1 MKYITEYRRSE
12 LARGLISQIHRKSR
26 TPVRIMEFCGGHTVT
41 IFRYGI
47 RQVLPETIE
56 MVSGPGCPICVTA
69 SSDLD
74 KAITLAQIPGVIIT
88 TFGDMLKIPGSRS
101 SLQQV
106 KADGA
111 DVRLVYSTMDALKI
125 AKDNPGKSVVFLGI
139 GFETTAPTIA
149 ASVLQAAENG
159 LNNYYVLSLNKL
171 CPPVI
176 KAILDS
182 GEVKLHGLICPG
194 HVSAVIGSYPWEF
207 IARDYG
213 IPCVV
218 SGFEPADILRCVD
231 MLVAQIENH
240 EAKVE
245 IAYRRGV
252 HQDGNKEAIKVMEQ
266 VFETG
271 SAIWRGVGE
280 VPGSGLKLRK
290 KYQHYD
296 AELTFDIKTEPAG
309 EPVGC
314 ICGDIL
320 RGVKTP
326 VDCKLFGKACTPQ
339 YPVGPCM
346 VSSEG
351 SCSAYYLYGG
361 DFGG

>member
-1 MKYITEYRRSE
+1 
-12 LARGLISQIHRKSR
+12 
-26 TPVRIMEFCGGHTVT
+26 MEFCGSHTVT

-47 RQVLPETIE
+47 RQILPKTLQ

-69 SSDLD
+69 NADLD
-74 KAITLAQIPGVIIT
+74 KAIALAQIPGVIIA
-88 TFGDMLKIPGSRS
+88 TFGDMLKVPGSYS
-101 SLQQV
+101 SLERV
-106 KADGA
+106 KAEGA
-111 DVRLVYSTMDALKI
+111 DVRMVYSTMDALKV
-125 AKDNPGKSVVFLGI
+125 AEENPSKSVVFLGV

-149 ASVLQAAENG
+149 ASILQAEERRMR
-159 LNNYYVLSLNKL
+159 NYYVLSLHKL

-176 KAILDS
+176 RALLNS

-194 HVSAVIGSYPWEF
+194 HVSAIIGSHPWEF

-213 IPCVV
+213 IACVIA
-218 SGFEPADILRCVD
+218 GFEPLDILQCVA
-231 MLVAQIENH
+231 MLTAQIENG
-240 EAKVE
+240 ESKVE

-252 HQDGNKEAIKVMEQ
+252 RPEGNSQALKLMEQ
-266 VFETG
+266 VFEPCP
-271 SAIWRGVGE
+271 AQWRGMGE
-280 VPGSGLKLRK
+280 VPDSGLKLRK
-290 KYQHYD
+290 RYQHFD
-296 AELTFDIKTEPAG
+296 AEVAFDITLGPTYEPK
-309 EPVGC
+309 GC

-326 VDCKLFGKACTPQ
+326 LDCQLFAKACTPE

-361 DFGG
+361 SVEG

>member
-1 MKYITEYRRSE
+1 MKFITEFRRSE
-12 LARGLISQIHRKSR
+12 LAEGLISQIHQKSK
-26 TPVRIMEFCGGHTVT
+26 TPVRFMEFCGGHTVT

-47 RQVLPETIE
+47 RQVLPKTIE
-56 MVSGPGCPICVTA
+56 MVSGPGCPVCVTA
-69 SSDLD
+69 NADLD
-74 KAITLAQIPGVIIT
+74 KAIALSQVPRVIIA
-88 TFGDMLKIPGSRS
+88 TFGDMLKVPGSHS
-101 SLQQV
+101 SLQKE

-111 DVRLVYSTMDALKI
+111 EIRIVYSTMDALQI
-125 AKDNPGKSVVFLGI
+125 AEDNPDKSVIFLGI

-149 ASVLQAAENG
+149 ASILQAEERRIK
-159 LNNYYVLSLNKL
+159 NYYILSMHKL

-176 KAILDS
+176 QALLNS

-194 HVSAVIGSYPWEF
+194 HVSAVIGSHPWEF
-207 IARDYG
+207 IARDYD

-218 SGFEPADILRCVD
+218 SGFEPLDILQCID
-231 MLVAQIENH
+231 MLVAQVENG
-240 EAKVE
+240 ESKVE

-252 HQDGNKEAIKVMEQ
+252 RPEGNREALKIIEQ
-266 VFETG
+266 VFEPCP
-271 SAIWRGVGE
+271 AEWRGIGE
-280 VPGSGLKLRK
+280 VPDSGLKLRK
-290 KYQHYD
+290 EYQSFD
-296 AELTFDIKTEPAG
+296 TELAFDIAPDPAY

-326 VDCKLFGKACTPQ
+326 ADCKLFGKACTPE